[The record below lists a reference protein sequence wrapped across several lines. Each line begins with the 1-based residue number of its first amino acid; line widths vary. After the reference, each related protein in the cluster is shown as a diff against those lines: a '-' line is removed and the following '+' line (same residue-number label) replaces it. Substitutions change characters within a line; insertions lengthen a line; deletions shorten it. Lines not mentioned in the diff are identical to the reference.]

1 MAGWVLGRSWER
13 HWQDSNFTQWNPTRL
28 NLNLDSSLC
37 LKLCTQIEQLEQENQ
52 SLKKEDGAFAVTV
65 PASPNS
71 LTVDEELLRLQAEN
85 SALQKKM
92 KGVYEAGLS
101 VSSVSAYLFGSVISR
116 KPRTAVEFLLRSSG
130 DAAETGNVPGQ
141 RWQVRQYQWSCWCHR
156 ESGGAC
162 SGRNQWEAES
172 GDWLI

>member
-1 MAGWVLGRSWER
+1 MKPNSIEFESR
-13 HWQDSNFTQWNPTRL
+13 F
-28 NLNLDSSLC
+28 SLC

-92 KGVYEAGLS
+92 KGGYEAGLS

-116 KPRTAVEFLLRSSG
+116 KPRTAV
-130 DAAETGNVPGQ
+130 
-141 RWQVRQYQWSCWCHR
+141 
-156 ESGGAC
+156 
-162 SGRNQWEAES
+162 
-172 GDWLI
+172 